1 MLKNEKQKEEEKNI
15 SIKEQEII
23 ELYDFDDNEK
33 NQEEIE
39 EVNIEQDEEQDIL
52 QEEKEGKNSY
62 KIIKTITNFI
72 FILLLIFIIV
82 ITIDIIMISKYNKGP
97 FFAIPV
103 KTYKD
108 GGTKVYYGIGYK
120 VIKYHQKQGRRDIE
134 LGTYS
139 LKYNTN
145 PIEAD
150 AIDLAIELYNNQTS
164 SMEKYYKKF
173 ARISGELTEI
183 NEKNNTIVL
192 SYIDDGGKYNI
203 DIKCSMAKEKEKL
216 NKLKKNEQA
225 TIIGTITNIKSK
237 DKKKPTTVYV
247 NNCFVEQ

>member
-1 MLKNEKQKEEEKNI
+1 
-15 SIKEQEII
+15 
-23 ELYDFDDNEK
+23 
-33 NQEEIE
+33 
-39 EVNIEQDEEQDIL
+39 
-52 QEEKEGKNSY
+52 
-62 KIIKTITNFI
+62 
-72 FILLLIFIIV
+72 
-82 ITIDIIMISKYNKGP
+82 
-97 FFAIPV
+97 
-103 KTYKD
+103 
-108 GGTKVYYGIGYK
+108 
-120 VIKYHQKQGRRDIE
+120 
-134 LGTYS
+134 
-139 LKYNTN
+139 
-145 PIEAD
+145 
-150 AIDLAIELYNNQTS
+150 
-164 SMEKYYKKF
+164 MEKYYKKF

>member
-1 MLKNEKQKEEEKNI
+1 
-15 SIKEQEII
+15 
-23 ELYDFDDNEK
+23 
-33 NQEEIE
+33 
-39 EVNIEQDEEQDIL
+39 
-52 QEEKEGKNSY
+52 
-62 KIIKTITNFI
+62 
-72 FILLLIFIIV
+72 
-82 ITIDIIMISKYNKGP
+82 MISKYNKGP

-164 SMEKYYKKF
+164 SMEKYY
-173 ARISGELTEI
+173 
-183 NEKNNTIVL
+183 
-192 SYIDDGGKYNI
+192 
-203 DIKCSMAKEKEKL
+203 
-216 NKLKKNEQA
+216 
-225 TIIGTITNIKSK
+225 
-237 DKKKPTTVYV
+237 
-247 NNCFVEQ
+247 NCFIGCFRL